1 MEEIYGRKL
10 TRTRTKRWKR
20 PAKILHEIEAVNRGF
35 LNCKAVNFLNKLF
48 WFWANYRNN
57 FYANLKFFNIFSFD
71 LKFEILAR
79 FEIFDNHVMTSHKHV
94 ICQNIISRES
104 HSGQTQEK
112 IDQKFFYKKLWI
124 CWKKFKTHHFFLKKV
139 RI

>member
-79 FEIFDNHVMTSHKHV
+79 FEIFDNHVMTSYKHV

-104 HSGQTQEK
+104 HSGQTQEQ
-112 IDQKFFYKKLWI
+112 IDQKFFTKNPKNMDL
-124 CWKKFKTHHFFLKKV
+124 FKTNHFVEKS
-139 RI
+139 